1 MPQYLRIAEKVY
13 KNLKDENKFT
23 QAPAE
28 YINYLLK
35 QIRKELKGTD
45 MKLIYNFIEFNSG
58 FKNQIID
65 GYLNIDVSLIPN
77 YKYQD
82 EFVLW
87 LAGFIEKITVGGK
100 KRIPP
105 IVENIPPEFTV
116 HSDLKQIGFMSNDKN
131 AEQIISYFKHGDF
144 TNSFNRH

>member
-13 KNLKDENKFT
+13 KNLKDEKKFT
-23 QAPAE
+23 QAPVE
-28 YINYLLK
+28 YINDLLK

-58 FKNQIID
+58 FKNQLID

-82 EFVLW
+82 EYVLW

-100 KRIPP
+100 KRIPH
-105 IVENIPPEFTV
+105 IVDNIPPEFTV
-116 HSDLKQIGFMSNDKN
+116 TSDLRQIDVISTDKN
-131 AEQIISYFKHGDF
+131 SEQIISYFNSGDF
-144 TNSFNRH
+144 LNGFNQH

>member
-116 HSDLKQIGFMSNDKN
+116 HSDLRQIDFMSNDKN

-144 TNSFNRH
+144 INSFN

>member
-105 IVENIPPEFTV
+105 IIENIPPEFTV
-116 HSDLKQIGFMSNDKN
+116 HSDLKQIGFMSNDQN

-144 TNSFNRH
+144 INSFNRH

>member
-28 YINYLLK
+28 YINALLK
-35 QIRKELKGTD
+35 QIRKELKGTE
-45 MKLIYNFIEFNSG
+45 MKLMYNFIEFNSG

-82 EFVLW
+82 EYVLW
-87 LAGFIEKITVGGK
+87 LAGFIEKITIGGK

-116 HSDLKQIGFMSNDKN
+116 DSDLKQIAVMSNDKN
-131 AEQIISYFKHGDF
+131 GEQMISYFKSGEFLNGFQH
-144 TNSFNRH
+144 

>member
-28 YINYLLK
+28 YINHLLK

-87 LAGFIEKITVGGK
+87 LAGFIEKITAGGK

-105 IVENIPPEFTV
+105 IVENIPPEFSVNT
-116 HSDLKQIGFMSNDKN
+116 DLKQINFINNDKN

-144 TNSFNRH
+144 IHNVNRH

>member
-28 YINYLLK
+28 YINALLK
-35 QIRKELKGTD
+35 QIRKELKGTE
-45 MKLIYNFIEFNSG
+45 MKLMYNFIEFNSG

-65 GYLNIDVSLIPN
+65 GFLNIDVSLIPN

-82 EFVLW
+82 EYVLW
-87 LAGFIEKITVGGK
+87 LAGFIEKITIGGK

-116 HSDLKQIGFMSNDKN
+116 DSDLKQIAVMSNDKN
-131 AEQIISYFKHGDF
+131 GEQLISYFKNGELLNGFQH
-144 TNSFNRH
+144 

>member
-100 KRIPP
+100 KRTPP

-116 HSDLKQIGFMSNDKN
+116 HSDLKQIGFMSNDQN